1 MHKEQNKN
9 RYKNS
14 TLKGLKIKETMP
26 TWGEIY
32 LKKDQVFNRQFNVVY
47 QGMITKILEVEKKEQ
62 FLRRIMGK
70 KRKFD

>member
-47 QGMITKILEVEKKEQ
+47 QGMITKILEVEKKTN
-62 FLRRIMGK
+62 F
-70 KRKFD
+70 